1 MIKTIIVEDEEHSR
15 KTLVNFLRKYCP
27 QVNTVGVASSVQEA
41 VSLINSEKPQLIFL
55 DIDLPDGSGF
65 EVIDALNAPLPD
77 IIFVTAY
84 NQYAVKAF
92 QVSAVDYILKPV
104 DPELLMKAVE
114 KAGQKSD
121 TQQQEKIIEVFR
133 SNTSNQKLQKM
144 ALPTQNGIQLVRIDE
159 LIRLEADGNYT
170 TVFLR
175 DKRKIVVSR
184 QIKHFE
190 DWLEGLPFFRVHQT
204 HIINLQMVERYIKG
218 EGGTIILE
226 DGSQIEVARRR
237 KEELLR
243 KLNAI

>member
-1 MIKTIIVEDEEHSR
+1 MTKAIIVEDEEHSR
-15 KTLVNFLRKYCP
+15 KTLVNFLQKYCP
-27 QVNTVGVASSVQEA
+27 QVVIAGTAASVDDA
-41 VSLINSEKPQLIFL
+41 VSLINFEKPNIVFL

-65 EVIDALNAPLPD
+65 EVLDRLNAPIPD

-92 QVSAVDYILKPV
+92 QVSAIDYILKPV
-104 DPELLMKAVE
+104 DPEILIKAVE
-114 KAGQKSD
+114 KSSKKTDSG
-121 TQQQEKIIEVFR
+121 QQEKNLEILRINK
-133 SNTSNQKLQKM
+133 SGQKLQKM
-144 ALPTQNGIQLVRIDE
+144 ALPTHNGIQLIRIE
-159 LIRLEADGNYT
+159 EIIRLEADGNYT

-190 DWLEGLPFFRVHQT
+190 EWLDGLPFFRIHQT
-204 HIINLQMVERYIKG
+204 HIINLEMIERYIKG
-218 EGGTIILE
+218 DGGTVLLE

-243 KLNAI
+243 RINSF

>member
-1 MIKTIIVEDEEHSR
+1 MIKTVIVEDEEHSR

-27 QVNTVGVASSVQEA
+27 QVSTAGVAGSVQEA
-41 VSLINSEKPQLIFL
+41 VSLINSENPQLVFL

-65 EVIDALNAPLPD
+65 EVIDLLNAPLPE

-92 QVSAVDYILKPV
+92 QVSAIDYILKPV

-114 KAGQKSD
+114 KVGQKSD
-121 TQQQEKIIEVFR
+121 AGQQEKKLEVFS
-133 SNTSNQKLQKM
+133 SNASNQKLQKM

-184 QIKHFE
+184 QIKQFE
-190 DWLEGLPFFRVHQT
+190 EWLEGLPFFRVHQT
-204 HIINLQMVERYIKG
+204 HIINLQMVDRYIKG
-218 EGGTIILE
+218 DGGTVILE
-226 DGSQIEVARRR
+226 DGTQIEVARRR

-243 KLNAI
+243 KLMTI